1 MSYSSDIYSSSSY
14 RKIFGDAPRSGRVAV
29 GSSSS
34 PSRLHSAGYR
44 SSHRTYGSP
53 SVMSSSTYRRTA
65 APGRVFSSIPDSAM
79 DLTQSTAVTNEL
91 KIIRTNEKEQ
101 LQGLNDRF
109 VSFIEKVH
117 NLEQQ
122 NKVLEA
128 EVTLLRQR
136 HNEPSRLHELYEQ
149 EIRELRARVE
159 ELTHEKSQ
167 MHLDCVQMNDTLERV
182 REKLDEETR
191 MREEAENTL
200 KGYRKDVDDATLAR
214 LELEKKVESL
224 LDEIAFLRKVHEE
237 ELQELQSSLQATQ
250 VSVEMDMS
258 KPDLAAA
265 LKDIRA
271 QYENL
276 SARNQVQAE
285 DWYHSKFA
293 SVTEAAA
300 RNQDAIKHSKEEL
313 SEYRRQVQA
322 RTLEIE
328 ALRGHNEALERQI
341 AEMDDR
347 HNNEIGEMQDTI
359 QQLEGALRSTKGEM
373 SRHLREY
380 QDLLNVKMALDIE
393 IAAYRKLLEGEECRL
408 SSVSGAMVQSGY
420 PGFSYMSARTYTLGA
435 YRKSKPEEEEEEVE
449 EEEKEEEG
457 EEEEGEE
464 EEGEEGEEGE
474 DQEEGEGDEEEEE
487 EEEEEKPKEKEEK
500 EKKEEKKE
508 DKKEKESST
517 GKSSKS

>member
-1 MSYSSDIYSSSSY
+1 MSYSNEVYSSSSY
-14 RKIFGDAPRSGRVAV
+14 RKIFGDAPRSGRVAL
-29 GSSSS
+29 GRSSS

-44 SSHRTYGSP
+44 TSHRTYGSP
-53 SVMSSSTYRRTA
+53 APAASSSYRRA
-65 APGRVFSSIPDSAM
+65 GRVLSSMPDSMM

-136 HNEPSRLHELYEQ
+136 NSEPSRLHELYEQ

-167 MHLDCVQMNDTLERV
+167 MHLDCVQMNETLEHV
-182 REKLDEETR
+182 REKLEEESR
-191 MREEAENTL
+191 MREEAESTL

-237 ELQELQSSLQATQ
+237 ELQELQASLQSTQ
-250 VSVEMDMS
+250 VSVEMDMA

-285 DWYHSKFA
+285 EWYHSKFA

-300 RNQDAIKHSKEEL
+300 RNHDAVKHSKEEL

-328 ALRGHNEALERQI
+328 SLRGQNEALERQI

-359 QQLEGALRSTKGEM
+359 QQLENALRSTKGEM

-393 IAAYRKLLEGEECRL
+393 IAAYRKLLEGEECRI
-408 SSVSGAMVQSGY
+408 SSVGGAMIQSGY
-420 PGFSYMSARTYTLGA
+420 SGFSYASARSYNLGA
-435 YRKSKPEEEEEEVE
+435 YRKSSAKPEEEEEEE
-449 EEEKEEEG
+449 EEAEDEEK
-457 EEEEGEE
+457 EE
-464 EEGEEGEEGE
+464 EEGEEGEE
-474 DQEEGEGDEEEEE
+474 EGDEGDEEAEDEGEEEEE
-487 EEEEEKPKEKEEK
+487 EEEGKPKDKNGKDEM
-500 EKKEEKKE
+500 EKKKGGAA
-508 DKKEKESST
+508 
-517 GKSSKS
+517 GKTTKN